1 MRLCPYLC
9 SMKTIKL
16 ISFTAFVF
24 CLNMPLHAQFNTIG
38 SIDKKHIKTGKPSKL
53 KEALTDSIVVADS
66 VPDFTTLDI
75 GGNKQTIVPSLDNQ
89 ELMLLVALPLKSI
102 HVNSGFGMRR
112 HPIYHKRIMHNG
124 IDLSARYEKVY
135 SMFPGTVIKVG
146 QDSRSGKFVTV
157 RTGDYTI
164 SYCHLSQQLVKEKEF
179 VNAGTNIAI
188 SGNTGAST
196 GPHLHIT
203 AKKDGQAFNAAI
215 LLEYIKKMRMLAD
228 DSYSSQ
234 IIKSLSRGMEY

>member
-1 MRLCPYLC
+1 MRLYPYLC
-9 SMKTIKL
+9 GMKTIKL
-16 ISFTAFVF
+16 ITLTAFFF
-24 CLNMPLHAQFNTIG
+24 CLNIPLYAQFNTVGTINNRR
-38 SIDKKHIKTGKPSKL
+38 IYTTNPPKP
-53 KEALTDSIVVADS
+53 KEALTDRIVVADS
-66 VPDFTTLDI
+66 VPDSTTT
-75 GGNKQTIVPSLDNQ
+75 GNDGDGQTIVTSLDNHN
-89 ELMLLVALPLKSI
+89 MMSLVALPLEKI
-102 HVNSGFGMRR
+102 HINSGFGMRR

-164 SYCHLSQQLVKEKEF
+164 SYCHLSQQLVKENEF

-196 GPHLHIT
+196 GPHLHLT
-203 AKKDGQAFNAAI
+203 TKKDGKAFDPTI
-215 LLEYIKKMRMLAD
+215 LIEYVRSVMN
-228 DSYSSQ
+228 SYL
-234 IIKSLSRGMEY
+234 KDLVF

>member
-1 MRLCPYLC
+1 MRLYPYLC
-9 SMKTIKL
+9 DMKTIKL
-16 ISFTAFVF
+16 ITLTTFSF
-24 CLNMPLHAQFNTIG
+24 CLNMPLYAQFNTVGTIN
-38 SIDKKHIKTGKPSKL
+38 KKRIYTTNPPKP
-53 KEALTDSIVVADS
+53 KETLTDSIVVTDS
-66 VPDFTTLDI
+66 IPDSTTT
-75 GGNKQTIVPSLDNQ
+75 GNDGYRQTIVTPLDNHN
-89 ELMLLVALPLKSI
+89 LMSLVAMPLENI
-102 HVNSGFGMRR
+102 HINSGFGMRR

-157 RTGDYTI
+157 RTGNYTI

-179 VNAGTNIAI
+179 VSAGTNIAI

-203 AKKDGQAFNAAI
+203 AKNDGQAFNAAI
-215 LLEYIKKMRMLAD
+215 HIECIKKMRM
-228 DSYSSQ
+228 
-234 IIKSLSRGMEY
+234 

>member
-1 MRLCPYLC
+1 MRFCPYLC
-9 SMKTIKL
+9 GMKTIKL
-16 ISFTAFVF
+16 ITITAFFF
-24 CLNMPLHAQFNTIG
+24 CLNMPLYAQFNTVGTINNKR
-38 SIDKKHIKTGKPSKL
+38 IYTTNPPKP
-53 KEALTDSIVVADS
+53 KEALTDSMVVVGS
-66 VPDFTTLDI
+66 VPDSTTT
-75 GGNKQTIVPSLDNQ
+75 GNNVDRQAIVTSSNNNN
-89 ELMLLVALPLKSI
+89 LMSLVALPLENI
-102 HVNSGFGMRR
+102 HINSGFGMRR
-112 HPIYHKRIMHNG
+112 HPIYRKRIMHNG

-135 SMFPGTVIKVG
+135 SIFPGTVIKVG

-203 AKKDGQAFNAAI
+203 TKKDGRAFNPTTLI
-215 LLEYIKKMRMLAD
+215 DYIRSIKNSLNTLTFD
-228 DSYSSQ
+228 CFIYSGSSSY
-234 IIKSLSRGMEY
+234 

>member
-1 MRLCPYLC
+1 MRLYPYLC
-9 SMKTIKL
+9 GMKTIKL
-16 ISFTAFVF
+16 ITLTAFFF
-24 CLNMPLHAQFNTIG
+24 CLNIPLYAQFNTVGTINNKR
-38 SIDKKHIKTGKPSKL
+38 IYTTNPPKP

-66 VPDFTTLDI
+66 VPDSTTT
-75 GGNKQTIVPSLDNQ
+75 GNDGDRQTIVTSLDNHN
-89 ELMLLVALPLKSI
+89 LMSLVALPLEKI
-102 HVNSGFGMRR
+102 HINSGFGMRR

-164 SYCHLSQQLVKEKEF
+164 SYCHLSQQLVKENEF

-196 GPHLHIT
+196 GPHLHLT
-203 AKKDGQAFNAAI
+203 TKKDGQAINPTII
-215 LLEYIKKMRMLAD
+215 LDFIFSLKRN
-228 DSYSSQ
+228 DS
-234 IIKSLSRGMEY
+234 

>member
-1 MRLCPYLC
+1 MRLYPYLC
-9 SMKTIKL
+9 GMKTIKL
-16 ISFTAFVF
+16 ITLTAFLF
-24 CLNMPLHAQFNTIG
+24 CLNIPLYAQFNTVGTINNRR
-38 SIDKKHIKTGKPSKL
+38 IYTTNPPKP

-66 VPDFTTLDI
+66 VPDSTTT
-75 GGNKQTIVPSLDNQ
+75 GNDGDGQNIVTTSDNHN
-89 ELMLLVALPLKSI
+89 LMSLVALPLENI
-102 HVNSGFGMRR
+102 HINSGFGMRQ

-135 SMFPGTVIKVG
+135 SIFPGTVIKVG

-164 SYCHLSQQLVKEKEF
+164 SYCHLSQQLVKENEF

-196 GPHLHIT
+196 GPHLHLT
-203 AKKDGQAFNAAI
+203 TKKDGQAINPTII
-215 LLEYIKKMRMLAD
+215 LDFIFSLKRN
-228 DSYSSQ
+228 DS
-234 IIKSLSRGMEY
+234 

>member
-1 MRLCPYLC
+1 
-9 SMKTIKL
+9 MKTIKL
-16 ISFTAFVF
+16 ITLTAFFF
-24 CLNMPLHAQFNTIG
+24 CLNIPLYAQFNTVGTINNRR
-38 SIDKKHIKTGKPSKL
+38 IYTTNPPKP

-66 VPDFTTLDI
+66 VPDSTTTDND
-75 GGNKQTIVPSLDNQ
+75 GDGQTIVTSLDNHN
-89 ELMLLVALPLKSI
+89 LMSLVALPLEKI
-102 HVNSGFGMRR
+102 HINSGFGMRR

-135 SMFPGTVIKVG
+135 SMFPGSVIKVG

-164 SYCHLSQQLVKEKEF
+164 SYSHLSQQLVKENEF

-196 GPHLHIT
+196 GPHLHLT
-203 AKKDGQAFNAAI
+203 TKKDGQAINPTI
-215 LLEYIKKMRMLAD
+215 LINFIRSIL
-228 DSYSSQ
+228 
-234 IIKSLSRGMEY
+234 

>member
-1 MRLCPYLC
+1 MRLYPYLC
-9 SMKTIKL
+9 GMKTIKL
-16 ISFTAFVF
+16 ITLTTFFF
-24 CLNMPLHAQFNTIG
+24 CLDIPLYAQFNTVGTINNRR
-38 SIDKKHIKTGKPSKL
+38 IYTTNPPKP

-66 VPDFTTLDI
+66 VPDSTTTDND
-75 GGNKQTIVPSLDNQ
+75 GDGQTIVTSLDNHN
-89 ELMLLVALPLKSI
+89 LMSLVALPLEKI
-102 HVNSGFGMRR
+102 HINSGFGMRR

-157 RTGDYTI
+157 RTGDYAI
-164 SYCHLSQQLVKEKEF
+164 SYCHLSQQLVKENEF

-196 GPHLHIT
+196 GPHLHLT
-203 AKKDGQAFNAAI
+203 TKKDGQAINPTI
-215 LLEYIKKMRMLAD
+215 LINFIRSIL
-228 DSYSSQ
+228 
-234 IIKSLSRGMEY
+234 

>member
-9 SMKTIKL
+9 GMKTIKL
-16 ISFTAFVF
+16 ITLSAFFF
-24 CLNMPLHAQFNTIG
+24 CLNMPLYAQFNTVGTINNKR
-38 SIDKKHIKTGKPSKL
+38 IYTTNPPKP
-53 KEALTDSIVVADS
+53 KEALTDSMVVVGS
-66 VPDFTTLDI
+66 VPDSTTT
-75 GGNKQTIVPSLDNQ
+75 GNDGDGQNIVTTSDNHNQ
-89 ELMLLVALPLKSI
+89 MSLVALPLENI
-102 HVNSGFGMRR
+102 HINSGFGMRR

-164 SYCHLSQQLVKEKEF
+164 SYCHLSQQLVKENEF

-196 GPHLHIT
+196 GPHLHLT
-203 AKKDGQAFNAAI
+203 TKKDGQAINPTII
-215 LLEYIKKMRMLAD
+215 LDFIFSLKRN
-228 DSYSSQ
+228 DS
-234 IIKSLSRGMEY
+234 

>member
-1 MRLCPYLC
+1 MRLYPYLC
-9 SMKTIKL
+9 GMKTIKL
-16 ISFTAFVF
+16 ITLTAFFF
-24 CLNMPLHAQFNTIG
+24 CLNIPLYAQFNTVGTINNRR
-38 SIDKKHIKTGKPSKL
+38 IYTTNPPKP

-66 VPDFTTLDI
+66 VPDSTTTDND
-75 GGNKQTIVPSLDNQ
+75 GDGQTIVTSLDNHN
-89 ELMLLVALPLKSI
+89 LMSLVALPLEKI
-102 HVNSGFGMRR
+102 HINSGFGMRR

-164 SYCHLSQQLVKEKEF
+164 SYCHLSQQLVKENEI

-196 GPHLHIT
+196 GPHLHLT
-203 AKKDGQAFNAAI
+203 TKKDGQAINPTII
-215 LLEYIKKMRMLAD
+215 LEFIL
-228 DSYSSQ
+228 
-234 IIKSLSRGMEY
+234 SLKRSNS